1 MKLRV
6 RLLSA
11 AMVFIV
17 VISLLGLFLIHSVR
31 TSEIRQIDLQLTN
44 FLPTSKIADATT
56 APAPPTS
63 SSTPPTFNTSHFS
76 ALYLATIT
84 NGTRKVL
91 STPLGT
97 QHASPQLPRS
107 ITSSLHHIVIVTVG
121 STTGSLSWRAVLVA
135 LPHVHTEVLVAA
147 SLSQVDATMRFLR
160 LSLLLAGL
168 IVLAV
173 LTATGI
179 WITRLGL
186 RPIAE
191 VTEVAEAIVEG
202 GRARRVAER
211 HQGTEA
217 GKLARAF
224 NVMLDEQQASEM
236 RLRQFVADA
245 SHELRTPVSVILGI
259 TELWRRGEL
268 RSGNQRDEAIHRIGV
283 SGTQMGRLVEDL
295 LLLARLDEGRALE
308 NEPVD
313 LGRVVREVV
322 ADVSTT
328 NPTRTVVLDIPRSVV
343 VEGDEASLRQV
354 AVNLVSNA
362 IRHTPDSTGVK
373 IRVVEQG
380 DMALL
385 EVEDSG
391 PGMTHEDA
399 KRAFDRF
406 WQADSSRSRSGAG
419 LGLAIVRGIVEAHL
433 GEVSLVSDRVTGT
446 RVIVTIPRHVKSPV

>member
-1 MKLRV
+1 
-6 RLLSA
+6 
-11 AMVFIV
+11 
-17 VISLLGLFLIHSVR
+17 
-31 TSEIRQIDLQLTN
+31 
-44 FLPTSKIADATT
+44 
-56 APAPPTS
+56 
-63 SSTPPTFNTSHFS
+63 
-76 ALYLATIT
+76 
-84 NGTRKVL
+84 
-91 STPLGT
+91 
-97 QHASPQLPRS
+97 
-107 ITSSLHHIVIVTVG
+107 VIVTVG

-308 NEPVD
+308 NESVD

-328 NPTRTVVLDIPRSVV
+328 NPARTVVLDIPRSVV
-343 VEGDEASLRQV
+343 VEGDEVSLRQV

-433 GEVSLVSDRVTGT
+433 GEVSLVSDTVTGT
-446 RVIVTIPRHVKSPV
+446 RVIVTIPRHVKSPA

>member
-107 ITSSLHHIVIVTVG
+107 ITSSLHHVVIVTVG

-147 SLSQVDATMRFLR
+147 SLSQVDATIRFLR

-308 NEPVD
+308 NESVD

-328 NPTRTVVLDIPRSVV
+328 NPARTVVLDIPRSVV
-343 VEGDEASLRQV
+343 VEGDEVSLRQV

-433 GEVSLVSDRVTGT
+433 GEVSLVSDTVTGT
-446 RVIVTIPRHVKSPV
+446 RVIVTIPRHVKSPA

>member
-1 MKLRV
+1 
-6 RLLSA
+6 
-11 AMVFIV
+11 
-17 VISLLGLFLIHSVR
+17 
-31 TSEIRQIDLQLTN
+31 
-44 FLPTSKIADATT
+44 
-56 APAPPTS
+56 
-63 SSTPPTFNTSHFS
+63 
-76 ALYLATIT
+76 
-84 NGTRKVL
+84 
-91 STPLGT
+91 
-97 QHASPQLPRS
+97 
-107 ITSSLHHIVIVTVG
+107 
-121 STTGSLSWRAVLVA
+121 
-135 LPHVHTEVLVAA
+135 
-147 SLSQVDATMRFLR
+147 
-160 LSLLLAGL
+160 
-168 IVLAV
+168 
-173 LTATGI
+173 
-179 WITRLGL
+179 
-186 RPIAE
+186 
-191 VTEVAEAIVEG
+191 
-202 GRARRVAER
+202 
-211 HQGTEA
+211 
-217 GKLARAF
+217 
-224 NVMLDEQQASEM
+224 
-236 RLRQFVADA
+236 
-245 SHELRTPVSVILGI
+245 
-259 TELWRRGEL
+259 
-268 RSGNQRDEAIHRIGV
+268 
-283 SGTQMGRLVEDL
+283 MGRLVEDL

-391 PGMTHEDA
+391 PGMTQEDA

>member
-11 AMVFIV
+11 AMVLVV
-17 VISLLGLFLIHSVR
+17 VISLLGLFLVHSVQ
-31 TSEIRQIDLQLTN
+31 TSEIRQIDQQLET
-44 FLPTSKIADATT
+44 FLPTSRIAAAAKPPALPKSGT
-56 APAPPTS
+56 AR
-63 SSTPPTFNTSHFS
+63 PTFSTSHFS

-84 NGTRKVL
+84 NGSRKVL

-107 ITSSLHHIVIVTVG
+107 ITSSLHHVVIVTVG
-121 STTGSLSWRAVLVA
+121 STTGSLSWRAVLVD

-147 SLSQVDATMRFLR
+147 SLNQVNATMRFLR
-160 LSLLLAGL
+160 LSLLLTGL

-191 VTEVAEAIVEG
+191 VTEVAEAIVDG
-202 GRARRVAER
+202 DRTRRVAGR
-211 HQGTEA
+211 DQGTEA

-224 NVMLDEQQASEM
+224 NVMLDEQQASEA

-268 RSGNQRDEAIHRIGV
+268 RSGSQSDEAIHRIGV

-295 LLLARLDEGRALE
+295 LFLARLDEGRPLE
-308 NEPVD
+308 REPVD
-313 LGRVVREVV
+313 LGQVVRDVV
-322 ADVSTT
+322 ADVLTT
-328 NPTRTVVLDIPRSVV
+328 DPTRNLVLDAPLSVV
-343 VEGDEASLRQV
+343 VQGDEASLRQV

-362 IRHTPDSTGVK
+362 VRHTPSGASVK
-373 IRVVEQG
+373 IHVFEQG
-380 DMALL
+380 NNALL
-385 EVEDSG
+385 EVADSG
-391 PGMTHEDA
+391 PGMTREDA
-399 KRAFDRF
+399 SRAFDRF

-419 LGLAIVRGIVEAHL
+419 LGLAIVRGIVDAHL

-446 RVIVTIPRHVKSPV
+446 RVLVTIPRFAKLPA

>member
-17 VISLLGLFLIHSVR
+17 AISLLGLMLIHSVR
-31 TSEIRQIDLQLTN
+31 TSEIRQIDQQLET
-44 FLPTSKIADATT
+44 FLPTSRIAQATT
-56 APAPPTS
+56 TPALPTRAS
-63 SSTPPTFNTSHFS
+63 GQPAFNTSHFS

-91 STPLGT
+91 STSLGT
-97 QHASPQLPRS
+97 EHTSPQLPKTVT
-107 ITSSLHHIVIVTVG
+107 TSLNNVVIVTVG
-121 STTGSLSWRAVLVA
+121 STKGSLSWRAVLVT
-135 LPHVHTEVLVAA
+135 LPHENTQVLVAV
-147 SLSQVDATMRFLR
+147 SLKQVDATMRFLR
-160 LSLLLAGL
+160 LSLLLTGL
-168 IVLAV
+168 IILAV
-173 LTATGI
+173 LTATGF

-186 RPIAE
+186 RPIAD

-202 GRARRVAER
+202 DRTRRVAGR

-224 NVMLDEQQASEM
+224 NVMLDEQQALEA

-295 LLLARLDEGRALE
+295 LLLARLDEGRPHE

-313 LGRVVREVV
+313 LGRVVRDVV
-322 ADVSTT
+322 ADISTT
-328 NPTRTVVLDIPRSVV
+328 NPTRTIVLDIPRSVV

-362 IRHTPDSTGVK
+362 IRHTPDGTGVK

-419 LGLAIVRGIVEAHL
+419 LGLAIVRGIVDAHL
-433 GEVSLVSDRVTGT
+433 GEVSLVSDIVTGT
-446 RVIVTIPRHVKSPV
+446 RVIVTIPRHAKSLA

>member
-107 ITSSLHHIVIVTVG
+107 ITSSLHHVVIVTVG

-433 GEVSLVSDRVTGT
+433 GEVSLVSDIVTGT

>member
-107 ITSSLHHIVIVTVG
+107 ITSSLHHVVIVTVG

-433 GEVSLVSDRVTGT
+433 GEVSLVSDIVTGT
-446 RVIVTIPRHVKSPV
+446 RVIVTIPRHVKSPA

>member
-1 MKLRV
+1 
-6 RLLSA
+6 
-11 AMVFIV
+11 
-17 VISLLGLFLIHSVR
+17 
-31 TSEIRQIDLQLTN
+31 
-44 FLPTSKIADATT
+44 
-56 APAPPTS
+56 
-63 SSTPPTFNTSHFS
+63 
-76 ALYLATIT
+76 
-84 NGTRKVL
+84 
-91 STPLGT
+91 
-97 QHASPQLPRS
+97 
-107 ITSSLHHIVIVTVG
+107 
-121 STTGSLSWRAVLVA
+121 
-135 LPHVHTEVLVAA
+135 
-147 SLSQVDATMRFLR
+147 MRFLR
-160 LSLLLAGL
+160 LSLLLTGL
-168 IVLAV
+168 IILAV
-173 LTATGI
+173 LTATGF

-186 RPIAE
+186 RPIAD

-202 GRARRVAER
+202 DRTRRVAGR

-224 NVMLDEQQASEM
+224 NVMLDEQQALEA

-283 SGTQMGRLVEDL
+283 SGTQIGRLVEDL
-295 LLLARLDEGRALE
+295 LLLARLDEGRPHE

-313 LGRVVREVV
+313 LGRVVRDVV
-322 ADVSTT
+322 ADISTT
-328 NPTRTVVLDIPRSVV
+328 NPTRTIVLDIPRSVV

-362 IRHTPDSTGVK
+362 IRHTPDGTGVK

-419 LGLAIVRGIVEAHL
+419 LGLAIVRGIVDAHL
-433 GEVSLVSDRVTGT
+433 GEVSLVSDIVTGS
-446 RVIVTIPRHVKSPV
+446 RVIVTIPRHAKSLA

>member
-11 AMVFIV
+11 AMVLIV
-17 VISLLGLFLIHSVR
+17 VISLLGLLLIHSVR
-31 TSEIRQIDLQLTN
+31 TSEIHQIDQQLET
-44 FLPTSKIADATT
+44 FLPTSKITEAAK
-56 APAPPTS
+56 PPVHPTGA
-63 SSTPPTFNTSHFS
+63 STPPAFNTSHFS

-84 NGTRKVL
+84 NGIRKVL

-97 QHASPQLPRS
+97 EHASPQLPKTVS
-107 ITSSLHHIVIVTVG
+107 TSLDNVVIVTVG
-121 STTGSLSWRAVLVA
+121 STTGSLSWRAVLVT
-135 LPHVHTEVLVAA
+135 LPHENTQVLVAV
-147 SLSQVDATMRFLR
+147 SLKQVDATMRFLR
-160 LSLLLAGL
+160 LSLLLTGL

-173 LTATGI
+173 LTATGF

-202 GRARRVAER
+202 DRTRRVAGR
-211 HQGTEA
+211 HEGTEA

-224 NVMLDEQQASEM
+224 NVMLDEQQALEA

-283 SGTQMGRLVEDL
+283 SGTQIGRLVEDL
-295 LLLARLDEGRALE
+295 LLLARLDEGRPLE

-328 NPTRTVVLDIPRSVV
+328 NSTRTIVLDIPRSVV

-362 IRHTPDSTGVK
+362 IRHTSHGADVK
-373 IRVVEQG
+373 IRVFEQG
-380 DMALL
+380 DAALL

-406 WQADSSRSRSGAG
+406 WQADASRSRVGAG
-419 LGLAIVRGIVEAHL
+419 LGLAIVRGIVDAHL
-433 GEVSLVSDRVTGT
+433 GEVSLVSDIVTGT
-446 RVIVTIPRHVKSPV
+446 RVIVTIPRHAKSLA

>member
-1 MKLRV
+1 
-6 RLLSA
+6 
-11 AMVFIV
+11 
-17 VISLLGLFLIHSVR
+17 
-31 TSEIRQIDLQLTN
+31 
-44 FLPTSKIADATT
+44 
-56 APAPPTS
+56 
-63 SSTPPTFNTSHFS
+63 
-76 ALYLATIT
+76 
-84 NGTRKVL
+84 
-91 STPLGT
+91 
-97 QHASPQLPRS
+97 
-107 ITSSLHHIVIVTVG
+107 
-121 STTGSLSWRAVLVA
+121 
-135 LPHVHTEVLVAA
+135 
-147 SLSQVDATMRFLR
+147 MRFLR

-433 GEVSLVSDRVTGT
+433 GEVSLVSDIVTGT
-446 RVIVTIPRHVKSPV
+446 RVIVTIPRHVKSPA

>member
-31 TSEIRQIDLQLTN
+31 TSEIRQIDLQLQN

-56 APAPPTS
+56 TPAPPTS
-63 SSTPPTFNTSHFS
+63 SSAPPAFNTSHFS
-76 ALYLATIT
+76 ALYLATIS

-107 ITSSLHHIVIVTVG
+107 TTSSLHHVVIVTVG

-135 LPHVHTEVLVAA
+135 LPRVRTEVLVAA

-433 GEVSLVSDRVTGT
+433 GEVSLVSDTVTGT
-446 RVIVTIPRHVKSPV
+446 RVIVTIPRHVKSPA

>member
-31 TSEIRQIDLQLTN
+31 TSEIRQIDLQLQN

-56 APAPPTS
+56 TPAPPAS
-63 SSTPPTFNTSHFS
+63 SSAPPAFNTSHFS

-107 ITSSLHHIVIVTVG
+107 TTSSLHHVVIVTVG

-202 GRARRVAER
+202 GRTRRVAER

-283 SGTQMGRLVEDL
+283 SGSQMGRLVEDL
-295 LLLARLDEGRALE
+295 LLLARLDEGRPLE

-373 IRVVEQG
+373 IRVVERG

-433 GEVSLVSDRVTGT
+433 GEVSLVSDIVTGT
-446 RVIVTIPRHVKSPV
+446 RVIVTIPRHVKSLV

>member
-147 SLSQVDATMRFLR
+147 SLSQVDATIRFLR

-308 NEPVD
+308 NESVD

-328 NPTRTVVLDIPRSVV
+328 NPARTVVLDIPRSVV
-343 VEGDEASLRQV
+343 VEGDEVSLRQV

-433 GEVSLVSDRVTGT
+433 GEVSLVSDTVTGT
-446 RVIVTIPRHVKSPV
+446 RVIVTIPRHVKSPA